1 MNEQLQ
7 QKLDLVHSVLTE
19 AEKYYHVCSILSYD
33 QQTIC
38 PEKGREEQ
46 GELMA
51 FLSNQ
56 AFKLEK
62 DPAYIE
68 AFEDLYQHRDEL
80 SEKDAVMAKQLHREY
95 ASTKNITPQMDEEFS
110 LVYNKAYV
118 DWLEAKTKSDFSL
131 FAPTLK
137 ELIKV
142 IEKQLALKEDPLP
155 VPYDNLLDDY
165 ERDMRIPDV
174 DRIFNACKERLVPL
188 LKKIQAS
195 KKVIR
200 TDFLHVPVT
209 DAQQEKMAKYL
220 MELVGYDLSRGALST
235 TEHPFTDGMGK
246 NDVRITTK
254 YNKASFA
261 PSIYTVIHESGHAM
275 FDQFQP
281 EEDHDYFI
289 TGGKTMGM
297 HESVSRFYENII
309 GRSRPFIH
317 TIYPKVCECFPEA
330 MQGVSEQEL
339 WEAMNVVEASLIR
352 TDADEF
358 TYVFHIIIRY
368 ELEKA
373 LWDGAITVDDLKHL
387 WNDKYEEY
395 LGIRPDNDADGVL
408 QDVHWSFGFGY
419 FPTYA
424 IGNFYNTMYYNKMKT
439 ELDVDACLEK
449 GDLMPIRDWMTEH
462 VYKKANILSPKE
474 WIKDITGR
482 ELTPDDFLDYLEE
495 KYTALYELN

>member
-7 QKLDLVHSVLTE
+7 QKLDLVRSVQKE
-19 AEKYYHVCSILSYD
+19 AEKYYHACAVLSFD
-33 QQTIC
+33 QQTVC
-38 PEKGREEQ
+38 PEKAREEQ
-46 GELMA
+46 GEIMA
-51 FLSNQ
+51 FLSNK
-56 AFKLEK
+56 AFILTK

-68 AFEDLYQHRDEL
+68 AFEDLYAHREEL
-80 SEKDAVMAKQLHREY
+80 SEKDCLMAEELHRGY
-95 ASTKNITPQMDEEFS
+95 AATKNITPKMDEEFS
-110 LVYNKAYV
+110 LVYNRAYI
-118 DWLEAKTKSDFSL
+118 DWLEGKTKSDFSI

-142 IEKQLALKEDPLP
+142 IEKQLELKEEKLP

-174 DRIFNACKERLVPL
+174 DRLFNACKERLLPL

-195 KKVIR
+195 KKTIR
-200 TDFLHVPVT
+200 TDFLYTPVK
-209 DAQQEKMAKYL
+209 DAQQEELARYL
-220 MELVGYDLSRGALST
+220 MELVGCDPSRSVLST
-235 TEHPFTDGMGK
+235 TEHPFTDGMSK
-246 NDVRITTK
+246 DDVRITTH
-254 YNKASFA
+254 YRQNFSS
-261 PSIYTVIHESGHAM
+261 SIYTVIHEAGHAM
-275 FDQFQP
+275 FEMYQP

-289 TGGKTMGM
+289 TGRKTSGM

-330 MQGVSEQEL
+330 MKDVTEQEF
-339 WEAMNVVEASLIR
+339 WEAMNVVKASLIR
-352 TDADEF
+352 TEADEF

-373 LWDGAITVDDLKHL
+373 LWDGSIGVDDLEKL
-387 WNDKYEEY
+387 WSDKYEEY
-395 LGIRPDNDADGVL
+395 LGIRPKKDADGVL

-424 IGNFYNTMYYNKMKT
+424 IGNFYNAMYYNKMRS
-439 ELDVDACLEK
+439 ELDVDTLLEK
-449 GDLMPIRDWMTEH
+449 GDLLPIRDWMIEH
-462 VYKKANILSPKE
+462 VYKKANVLTPKE

-482 ELTPDDFLDYLEE
+482 DLTPDDFLDYLEE
-495 KYTALYELN
+495 KYTALYEL